1 MIYLLDTDHIS
12 ELQGIAVAG
21 RRLTV
26 RLGEI
31 APDDYG
37 TTIITFEEQIR
48 GRLAQAAASKAAA
61 ASEVTFYAR
70 LNGTLR
76 FYQNIAVWQYT
87 QQAALRCA
95 ALRSAKIRVGTQDLK
110 IAGIALSAGATLL
123 TRNTRDFAQVP
134 DLLTDVTQ
142 TSSAT

>member
-21 RRLTV
+21 SRLV
-26 RLGEI
+26 ARLSRI

-48 GRLAQAAASKAAA
+48 GRLAQAAMSKSAAA
-61 ASEVTFYAR
+61 LDVTFYAR

-87 QQAALRCA
+87 QEAAARCET
-95 ALRSAKIRVGTQDLK
+95 LRSAKIRVGTQDLK
-110 IAGIALSAGATLL
+110 IASIALSAEAILL
-123 TRNTRDFAQVP
+123 TRNARDFAQIP
-134 DLLTDVTQ
+134 DLRVED
-142 TSSAT
+142 

>member
-12 ELQGIAVAG
+12 ELQGIAIGG
-21 RRLTV
+21 RRLTE
-26 RLGEI
+26 RLGRI

-48 GRLAQAAASKAAA
+48 GRLAQAAASKATAA
-61 ASEVTFYAR
+61 ASSVTFYAL

-87 QQAALRCA
+87 QEAALRYE

-110 IAGIALSAGATLL
+110 IAAVALSAGATLL
-123 TRNTRDFAQVP
+123 TRNARDFAQIP
-134 DLLTDVTQ
+134 SLLVEDWT
-142 TSSAT
+142 A

>member
-12 ELQGIAVAG
+12 ELQGIAAAG

-37 TTIITFEEQIR
+37 TTIVTFEEQIR
-48 GRLAQAAASKAAA
+48 GRLAQAAASKAVA
-61 ASEVTFYAR
+61 ASDVTFYAR

-76 FYQNIAVWQYT
+76 FYQNIAWQYT
-87 QQAALRCA
+87 QEAALRCE

-110 IAGIALSAGATLL
+110 IAGIALSAGAML
-123 TRNTRDFAQVP
+123 TRNTRDFAQIP
-134 DLLTDVTQ
+134 DLLIEDWT
-142 TSSAT
+142 A

>member
-12 ELQGIAVAG
+12 ELQGIAAAG
-21 RRLTV
+21 RRLIV

-37 TTIITFEEQIR
+37 TTIVTFEEQIR

-61 ASEVTFYAR
+61 SDVMFYAR

-87 QQAALRCA
+87 QEAALRCE

-110 IAGIALSAGATLL
+110 IAGIALSAGAILL
-123 TRNTRDFAQVP
+123 TRNTRDFAQIP
-134 DLLTDVTQ
+134 NLLIEDWT
-142 TSSAT
+142 A

>member
-21 RRLTV
+21 RHLIERLNRV
-26 RLGEI
+26 

-48 GRLAQAAASKAAA
+48 GRLAQAAASAGTGT
-61 ASEVTFYAR
+61 SSSVTFYAR

-76 FYQNIAVWQYT
+76 FYHNIAVWQYT
-87 QQAALRCA
+87 QEAALRYE

-123 TRNTRDFAQVP
+123 TRNARDFAQVP
-134 DLLTDVTQ
+134 NLLMEDWT
-142 TSSAT
+142 A

>member
-21 RRLTV
+21 RRLTA
-26 RLGEI
+26 RLNRI

-48 GRLAQAAASKAAA
+48 GRLAQAAASG
-61 ASEVTFYAR
+61 VTFYAR

-76 FYQNIAVWQYT
+76 FYHNIAVWQYT
-87 QQAALRCA
+87 QEAELRCEALRA
-95 ALRSAKIRVGTQDLK
+95 AKIRVGTQDLK
-110 IAGIALSAGATLL
+110 IAAIALWAGAILL
-123 TRNTRDFAQVP
+123 TRNARDFAQIP
-134 DLLTDVTQ
+134 NLLVEDWTT
-142 TSSAT
+142 

>member
-1 MIYLLDTDHIS
+1 MIYLLDTDRIS

-21 RRLTV
+21 RRLIE
-26 RLGEI
+26 RLNKI

-61 ASEVTFYAR
+61 AASNVAFYAL

-76 FYQNIAVWQYT
+76 FYHNIAVWEYT
-87 QQAALRCA
+87 QEAALRSE

-110 IAGIALSAGATLL
+110 IAGIALSASATLL
-123 TRNTRDFAQVP
+123 TRNTKDFAQIP
-134 DLLTDVTQ
+134 NLLVGDWT
-142 TSSAT
+142 A